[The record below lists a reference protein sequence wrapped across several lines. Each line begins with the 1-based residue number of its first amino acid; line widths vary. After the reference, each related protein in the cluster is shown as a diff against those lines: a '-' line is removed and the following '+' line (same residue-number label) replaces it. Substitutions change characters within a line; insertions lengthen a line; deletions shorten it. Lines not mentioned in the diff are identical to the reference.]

1 MCTAGG
7 AAATAA
13 STARIAVRAGRR
25 SALVVGYLSGAV
37 GAVAAAVAVEI
48 RSWPLLLLLGCV
60 PLGAATAT
68 NLAAR
73 YAGTDLAAPH
83 RRAEPRA
90 GQIWP

>member
-25 SALVVGYLSGAV
+25 SALVVGYLSAAV
-37 GAVAAAVAVEI
+37 GAVAAAVAAEI
-48 RSWPLLLLLGCV
+48 RSWPLLLLGCV

>member
-1 MCTAGG
+1 MRLLERESALADLG
-7 AAATAA
+7 AA
-13 STARIAVRAGRR
+13 
-25 SALVVGYLSGAV
+25 L
-37 GAVAAAVAVEI
+37 AAAVAVEI
-48 RSWPLLLLLGCV
+48 RSWPLLLLGCV
-60 PLGAATAT
+60 PFGAATAT